1 MKQFAWVFSPNA
13 IATNPPMIAFANEIM
28 KYPGLNTGS
37 GWRKPPVT
45 IRFNRMISGAAAPII
60 PQTNLPV
67 ETVGASQSTRGV
79 ATWTD
84 KR

>member
-45 IRFNRMISGAAAPII
+45 ID
-60 PQTNLPV
+60 
-67 ETVGASQSTRGV
+67 ST
-79 ATWTD
+79 A
-84 KR
+84 